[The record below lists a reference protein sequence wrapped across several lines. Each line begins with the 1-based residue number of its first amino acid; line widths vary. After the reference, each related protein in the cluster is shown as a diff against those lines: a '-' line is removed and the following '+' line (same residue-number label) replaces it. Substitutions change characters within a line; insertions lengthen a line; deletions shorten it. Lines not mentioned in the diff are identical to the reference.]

1 MRQAPAPGGFDD
13 VVEFAV
19 ARVPAQVAH
28 DLVGACDQDVRV
40 AGASRRGFGRNPLF
54 GYLARHLYHLGHR
67 IAAAVAEVVYL
78 AAFFHR
84 VQGQRVRVSQVDDV
98 NVVAHTCAVGSV
110 VIFAE
115 DVDVARSGGRDAQ
128 RVRDQV
134 CFGGVGFAEALARAG
149 GIEASQA
156 DVTQPVSLVV
166 PAQHSFKRELR
177 FSERIDRIRR
187 RLFGDWRRFGRAVN
201 GRARREDKFLHARG
215 QYRVEQRYAGAGV
228 VGKVEMWVFDR
239 FVDQARRGHMD
250 YGLDPGSVQ
259 RADERVAIR

>member
-40 AGASRRGFGRNPLF
+40 AGAARRGFGRNPLF

-134 CFGGVGFAEALARAG
+134 RFGG
-149 GIEASQA
+149 
-156 DVTQPVSLVV
+156 
-166 PAQHSFKRELR
+166 
-177 FSERIDRIRR
+177 
-187 RLFGDWRRFGRAVN
+187 AVN

-215 QYRVEQRYAGAGV
+215 QHSVEQRYAGADV

-250 YGLDPGSVQ
+250 YGLDPVSVQ